1 MNILNK
7 KNRIMNK
14 ILSLIYDIGGVFNK
28 IIFLYIFLK
37 MLVCVD
43 KNILLFFLCILE
55 VKKDILK

>member
-43 KNILLFFLCILE
+43 KN
-55 VKKDILK
+55 